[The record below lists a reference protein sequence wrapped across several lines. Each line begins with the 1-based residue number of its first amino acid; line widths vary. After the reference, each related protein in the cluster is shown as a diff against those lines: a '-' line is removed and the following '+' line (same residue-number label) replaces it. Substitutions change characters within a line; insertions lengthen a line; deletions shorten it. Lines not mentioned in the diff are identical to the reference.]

1 MTKRAEL
8 STTIG
13 RRFNRNYIP
22 SHIWVKYT
30 NNSFSTNQRQ
40 KKSAHQEDLVQPL
53 PIPRKHHRRKPTR
66 KLTAAATASK

>member
-13 RRFNRNYIP
+13 RRFNRNYTP

-40 KKSAHQEDLVQPL
+40 KNQHTKKIWYNHYQYLENTIQENQQEN
-53 PIPRKHHRRKPTR
+53 
-66 KLTAAATASK
+66 